1 MSKNTKLWGGRFR
14 QQLAKSAEAFT
25 ASIGYD
31 SRLYPQDIMQ
41 SITYAKTLK
50 KAGILAEAETKKI
63 IRGLEEIKRGLD
75 SGRLHFR
82 SEFEDVHMNIEA
94 WLIEKVGEVGKKLH
108 TGRSR
113 NDQVATDL
121 RMYLKWEITETI
133 VLVTRLQ
140 AALIDQAEQ
149 NISVIMPGYTHLQ
162 RAQPVLLAHHLLA
175 YFEMLQR
182 DRERFNQ
189 AHERVDVMPLGS
201 GALSGTNFPLDRAY
215 LAKELGFSRISANS
229 MDAVSDRDFVIDYL
243 SASAVLMMHL
253 SRLADELII
262 WSSYEFDFVEISDA
276 YSTGSSLMPQKKNP
290 DVAELV
296 RGKSGRVFG
305 NLVSLLTI
313 MKGLPLAYNRD
324 LQEDKEQL
332 FDSIDTVKSS
342 LSIFSEMIKTLKFNR
357 EIMGKAVKKGYL
369 TATDVVY
376 YLVVQGVP
384 FREAHE
390 IVGKIVSYCEESN
403 MELDYI
409 SLNQLKQFSNK
420 FSYDVQR
427 ILSAESSVAA
437 KDTPGG
443 TSPKRVKEAIKR
455 ARAHLLH
462 DKA

>member
-1 MSKNTKLWGGRFR
+1 
-14 QQLAKSAEAFT
+14 
-25 ASIGYD
+25 
-31 SRLYPQDIMQ
+31 
-41 SITYAKTLK
+41 
-50 KAGILAEAETKKI
+50 
-63 IRGLEEIKRGLD
+63 
-75 SGRLHFR
+75 
-82 SEFEDVHMNIEA
+82 
-94 WLIEKVGEVGKKLH
+94 VGEIGKKLH

-121 RMYLKWEITETI
+121 RMYLKWEITETVI
-133 VLVTRLQ
+133 LLARLQ
-140 AALIDQAEQ
+140 NAILDQAEAHL
-149 NISVIMPGYTHLQ
+149 SVIMPGYTHLQ
-162 RAQPVLLAHHLLA
+162 RAQPVLLSHHLLA
-175 YFEMLQR
+175 YFEMLER
-182 DRERFNQ
+182 DKERFRQ
-189 AHERVDVMPLGS
+189 AYERVDVMPLGS
-201 GALSGTNFPLDRAY
+201 GALSGTNFLIDRAY
-215 LAKELGFSRISANS
+215 LAKELGFSRISTNS

-243 SASAVLMMHL
+243 SASAQLMMHL
-253 SRLADELII
+253 SRFADELII
-262 WSSYEFDFVEISDA
+262 WSSYEFDFVELSDS

-290 DVAELV
+290 DVAELI
-296 RGKSGRVFG
+296 RGKCGRVFG
-305 NLVSLLTI
+305 NLVALLTM

-324 LQEDKEQL
+324 LQEDKEPL
-332 FDSIDTVKSS
+332 FDSIDTVKDS
-342 LSIFSEMIKTLKFNR
+342 LAIFSEMIKTIKFNR

-427 ILSAESSVAA
+427 ILSAEASVAA
-437 KDTPGG
+437 KDTIGG
-443 TSPKRVKEAIKR
+443 TSPKRVKEALKR

>member
-14 QQLAKSAEAFT
+14 QSLAKSAEAFS
-25 ASIGYD
+25 ASIDYD
-31 SRLYPQDIMQ
+31 ARLYPQDIMQ
-41 SITYAKTLK
+41 SIAYAKTLK
-50 KAGILAEAETKKI
+50 KAGILNDAETKKI

-82 SEFEDVHMNIEA
+82 AEFEDVHMNIEA

-121 RMYLKWEITETI
+121 RMYLKWEITETV
-133 VLVTRLQ
+133 VLITRLQ
-140 AALIDQAEQ
+140 AALIEQAEN
-149 NISVIMPGYTHLQ
+149 NIKVIMPGYTHLQ

-189 AHERVDVMPLGS
+189 THERVDVMPLGS

-215 LAKELGFSRISANS
+215 LAKELGFSHISNNS

-243 SASAVLMMHL
+243 SASAQLMMHL

-262 WSSYEFDFVEISDA
+262 WSSYEFDFVEMSDA
-276 YSTGSSLMPQKKNP
+276 FSTGSSLMPQKKNP

-305 NLVSLLTI
+305 NLVSLLTL

-324 LQEDKEQL
+324 LQEDKERL
-332 FDSIDTVKSS
+332 FDSIDTIKSS
-342 LSIFSEMIKTLKFNR
+342 LAVFSEMLKTAKFNQ
-357 EIMGKAVKKGYL
+357 EVMGKAVKKGYL
-369 TATDVVY
+369 TATDLVY

-390 IVGKIVSYCEESN
+390 IVGKVVSYCEESN
-403 MELDYI
+403 MELDYM

-427 ILSAESSVAA
+427 ILSAQASVEA
-437 KDTPGG
+437 KDTMGG
-443 TSPKRVKEAIKR
+443 TSPKRVKEAIKS
-455 ARAHLLH
+455 ARTHLLH